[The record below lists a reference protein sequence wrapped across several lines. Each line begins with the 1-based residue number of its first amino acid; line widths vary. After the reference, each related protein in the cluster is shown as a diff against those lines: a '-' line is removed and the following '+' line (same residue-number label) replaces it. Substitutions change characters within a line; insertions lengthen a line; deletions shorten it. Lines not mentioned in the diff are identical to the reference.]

1 VGILAAVATDSLTI
15 IRLTKID
22 STRDADFAYGFLIL
36 VNSSI
41 NSKNKSINANFFF
54 HSISSIISY
63 YWYFLPTYY

>member
-1 VGILAAVATDSLTI
+1 MGILASVATDSLTI

-41 NSKNKSINANFFF
+41 NSKKQIYKCKFFF
-54 HSISSIISY
+54 S
-63 YWYFLPTYY
+63 

>member
-41 NSKNKSINANFFF
+41 N
-54 HSISSIISY
+54 
-63 YWYFLPTYY
+63 